1 MLQALPKGRF
11 SDQTRGHTTLTI
23 KHENQSQT
31 STTMLEF
38 KPYTLR
44 STNQAHTTTRAKM
57 EDGLMSL
64 QPN

>member
-1 MLQALPKGRF
+1 MKINHEQA
-11 SDQTRGHTTLTI
+11 QTM
-23 KHENQSQT
+23 Q
-31 STTMLEF
+31 EF